1 MACVGGG
8 LGRGVE
14 ITVSGHTPGTHQAHT
29 RHMTGRHTSC
39 TCHAHAMHMPC
50 THRSCTQNV
59 NGAWIFL
66 KSHCKIGPT
75 MFGWPTVVLKRN
87 SAVKHWMHWNRLKV
101 YFFLL
106 VVPTWWPWCM
116 LNNLAVK
123 YVHLTVVQMLYV
135 YLTIVYGKNDGAHVR
150 SMPKRS
156 LFWQLGRHDHLG
168 TFALLTKKIR
178 NILPQNILSI

>member
-1 MACVGGG
+1 
-8 LGRGVE
+8 
-14 ITVSGHTPGTHQAHT
+14 
-29 RHMTGRHTSC
+29 
-39 TCHAHAMHMPC
+39 MPC
-50 THRSCTQNV
+50 THWSCTQNV

-66 KSHCKIGPT
+66 KRHCKIGPT

-123 YVHLTVVQMLYV
+123 YVHIAVVQMLYV

-168 TFALLTKKIR
+168 RWLLLTTT
-178 NILPQNILSI
+178 LPKSYDSIFISHFSLTVFRRFQVPPSRQFSMCK